1 MIFYSNLGY
10 GIIARLPECENVKT
24 IIYNVVGELSKLF
37 LIYLIIITIVN
48 FLFERKI
55 EKRSE
60 TKEFVIPFLENAR
73 RPYRQ
78 LSLVEDAII
87 IYRLVRAP
95 ERLVFNVDV
104 GNMAPPKAEAYLRKL
119 IQNYWSKKPESLL
132 ELNLPNTSSK
142 PMAAPRWCCPTA
154 RCLAKA

>member
-1 MIFYSNLGY
+1 VVKSRSRFARNIILVENNQFRSSQLTPSGGTLAASSPKLRKKIMWKKTIKYLLNFAGVCLMIFYSNLGY

-60 TKEFVIPFLENAR
+60 TKEFVIL
-73 RPYRQ
+73 
-78 LSLVEDAII
+78 AII
-87 IYRLVRAP
+87 NIVSFVLITSFFSNQFYR
-95 ERLVFNVDV
+95 
-104 GNMAPPKAEAYLRKL
+104 M
-119 IQNYWSKKPESLL
+119 
-132 ELNLPNTSSK
+132 
-142 PMAAPRWCCPTA
+142 CCPGQ
-154 RCLAKA
+154 